1 MVLNFT
7 RSPVMAS
14 HPVHRLVG
22 SENRHKE
29 SLEFVREERPMT
41 YASQK
46 HHRRSVRLKEYDY
59 SKEGAYFV
67 TICTCDRALF
77 FENEEVRAI
86 VEQCWLGIPDHFPA
100 VQTDECVNMPNHLH
114 GITTITCRGVQLNAP
129 TEVIAVRNNVNRFSM
144 ISPRRNTLPVIIRT
158 YKAAVSTRCWR
169 AGYKDFKWQ
178 RGYYEHVI
186 RNEDD
191 LNRARQYIFD
201 NPLQWD
207 MDENNPNKLSG
218 KSCGVTGFVI

>member
-1 MVLNFT
+1 M
-7 RSPVMAS
+7 
-14 HPVHRLVG
+14 
-22 SENRHKE
+22 HKY
-29 SLEFVREERPMT
+29 R
-41 YASQK
+41 
-46 HHRRSVRLKEYDY
+46 RRSVRLKEYDY

-67 TICTCDRALF
+67 TVCTRDRALL

-86 VEQCWLGIPDHFPA
+86 VEQCWLGIPDHFPT
-100 VQTDECVNMPNHLH
+100 VQTDEWVVMPNHLH
-114 GITTITCRGVQLNAP
+114 GILIIVGRGVQLNAP
-129 TEVIAVRNNVNRFSM
+129 TVALRNQNDRFSM
-144 ISPRRNTLPVIIRT
+144 ISPRRSELSTIVRT
-158 YKAAVSTRCWR
+158 YKAAVTTLCRKGGHTYF
-169 AGYKDFKWQ
+169 AWQ

-218 KSCGVTGFVI
+218 KSCGVTSFVK